1 MLIGSIDQGTT
12 STRFVVFNEQG
23 SLVTFHQIEL
33 EQHYPQPGW
42 IEHDPF
48 ELLDSVNICIEH
60 AVRKLG
66 LMGYSASDIQ
76 CVGLTNQRETL
87 ITWDRLTGEPLYPAI
102 VWSDARTIETVEQLT
117 KKSDKGLDALKDICG
132 LPITTYFSAVKL
144 RWLLDNI
151 PVVSQ
156 AQMQN
161 RLCAGTVDAWLIYN
175 LTGALENNGAFV
187 TDVTNA
193 SRTLLMNIHTLEWS
207 QEALDFF
214 GFEQVYLPQIV
225 PSSHVYGSL
234 FEGSLKGVPISGCLG
249 DQQSALVGQQCFNVG
264 EAKSTFG
271 TGCFTLFNT
280 GEKPV
285 ESKNG
290 LLTTVAYQLGSNQPA
305 CYALEGSVAVAGS
318 SINWLRDNMGL
329 ISDTTQLNELAAS
342 VEDTSGVYFVTAFAG
357 LFAPYWR
364 SDARGTICGITHFT
378 KLEHICR
385 ATLEAVCYQSRAILE
400 AMNNDSSSPLK
411 VLKVDGGM
419 SNSDLCMQIQADIL
433 GIKVDRP
440 QMRETTALGA
450 AIAAGM
456 AVGVWKSLDELSNV
470 NKDNRS
476 IFESKITQ
484 EKREKMCRG
493 WDQAVKRSFGWA
505 NPQTTVAT
513 HEAI

>member
-1 MLIGSIDQGTT
+1 
-12 STRFVVFNEQG
+12 
-23 SLVTFHQIEL
+23 
-33 EQHYPQPGW
+33 
-42 IEHDPF
+42 
-48 ELLDSVNICIEH
+48 
-60 AVRKLG
+60 
-66 LMGYSASDIQ
+66 MGYSASDIQ

-214 GFEQVYLPQIV
+214 GFQQVYLPQIV
-225 PSSHVYGSL
+225 PSSHIYGSL

-249 DQQSALVGQQCFNVG
+249 DQQSALVGQQCFSVG

-476 IFESKITQ
+476 VFESNITQ

>member
-60 AVRKLG
+60 AVRKLS

-214 GFEQVYLPQIV
+214 GFQQVYLPQIV
-225 PSSHVYGSL
+225 PSSHIYGSL

-249 DQQSALVGQQCFNVG
+249 DQQSALVGQQCFSVG

-476 IFESKITQ
+476 VFESNITQ

>member
-1 MLIGSIDQGTT
+1 M
-12 STRFVVFNEQG
+12 
-23 SLVTFHQIEL
+23 
-33 EQHYPQPGW
+33 
-42 IEHDPF
+42 
-48 ELLDSVNICIEH
+48 
-60 AVRKLG
+60 
-66 LMGYSASDIQ
+66 
-76 CVGLTNQRETL
+76 
-87 ITWDRLTGEPLYPAI
+87 
-102 VWSDARTIETVEQLT
+102 
-117 KKSDKGLDALKDICG
+117 
-132 LPITTYFSAVKL
+132 
-144 RWLLDNI
+144 
-151 PVVSQ
+151 
-156 AQMQN
+156 
-161 RLCAGTVDAWLIYN
+161 
-175 LTGALENNGAFV
+175 
-187 TDVTNA
+187 
-193 SRTLLMNIHTLEWS
+193 
-207 QEALDFF
+207 
-214 GFEQVYLPQIV
+214 
-225 PSSHVYGSL
+225 
-234 FEGSLKGVPISGCLG
+234 KGVPISGCLG
-249 DQQSALVGQQCFNVG
+249 DQQSALVGQQCFSVG

-476 IFESKITQ
+476 VFESNITQ